1 MAHSNRIAGYL
12 CGDLQ
17 SYFEDRAQVSTA
29 GPRRNSC
36 ILAHLEACRNRVYF
50 SRNPFFLSVSLEL
63 LLSTYIQAQ
72 RPIFAHTPPDSGLAE
87 LMAKD
92 RVGVVCSSDREL
104 DIRNAMQKIAE
115 AKITRENFESIR
127 SDIMGSQQLEQ
138 LRDALS
144 NNKL

>member
-1 MAHSNRIAGYL
+1 
-12 CGDLQ
+12 
-17 SYFEDRAQVSTA
+17 
-29 GPRRNSC
+29 
-36 ILAHLEACRNRVYF
+36 
-50 SRNPFFLSVSLEL
+50 
-63 LLSTYIQAQ
+63 
-72 RPIFAHTPPDSGLAE
+72 
-87 LMAKD
+87 MAKD